1 MIIQLPGALLRFTN
15 YQREFQYDSKTLKTG
30 LDSLMAQ
37 NPALKSA
44 LLDRKGKIRSAHL
57 LFINGDQLDRGSSTD
72 RALGPHDCVE
82 IVTAIAGG

>member
-1 MIIQLPGALLRFTN
+1 MIIQLPGALLRFAN
-15 YQREFQYDSKTLKTG
+15 YQREFEYDSKTLKTG
-30 LDSLMAQ
+30 LDRLMAQ

-57 LFINGDQLDRGSSTD
+57 VFINGDQLDRESSD
-72 RALGPHDCVE
+72 QALGAHDCVE